1 MNPATGRSRLAAWL
15 DRNIKVVFLLPSVV
29 FVVVMIAFPLV
40 YNAALSLTTWSM
52 SSVEPP
58 RFVGLKNYAHLIL
71 DSRFR
76 NAVLRTLVYSFGSLA
91 IEVTLGVALAIYL
104 NRQFAGKSTIKTAL
118 LLPMVMTPVAVG
130 MTWLLILEPTIGL
143 ANHVLRLLSLPRL
156 LWLGSRQTA
165 LLSLM
170 LVDVWEWTPV
180 IAVIT
185 LSGLSTLPVE
195 PFESARVDG
204 ANPWQILRRI
214 TLPMISPTIVIA
226 TLLRLIDVLKTF
238 DIVYSTTQGGPGF
251 ATENINILGYLK
263 AFQYFEFGSS
273 ASTLVVFFL
282 MVFGATLAMIFLKNR
297 LRLEQ

>member
-1 MNPATGRSRLAAWL
+1 MNPPLGRAGVGSWL
-15 DRNIKVVFLLPSVV
+15 DRNIKIVFLLPSVV
-29 FVVVMIAFPLV
+29 FVAVMVVFPLV
-40 YNAALSLTTWSM
+40 YNAALSFTKWSM

-58 RFVGLKNYAHLIL
+58 RFVGLKNYAQLML

-76 NAVLRTLVYSFGSLA
+76 SSVLRTLAYSFGSLA
-91 IEVTLGVALAIYL
+91 IEVILGVALAVYL
-104 NRQFAGKSTIKTAL
+104 NRQFAGKGVIKTAL

-130 MTWLLILEPTIGL
+130 MTWMLILEPTIGL
-143 ANHVLRLLSLPRL
+143 ANHVLRALSLPKQ

-185 LSGLSTLPVE
+185 LSGLSTLPAE
-195 PFESARVDG
+195 PFESAKVDG
-204 ANPWQILRRI
+204 ANPWQILRLI

-226 TLLRLIDVLKTF
+226 MLLRLIDVLKTF

-273 ASTLVVFFL
+273 AATLVVFFL
-282 MVFGATLAMIFLKNR
+282 MVFGATLMMIFLKNR
-297 LRLEQ
+297 IRLEQ